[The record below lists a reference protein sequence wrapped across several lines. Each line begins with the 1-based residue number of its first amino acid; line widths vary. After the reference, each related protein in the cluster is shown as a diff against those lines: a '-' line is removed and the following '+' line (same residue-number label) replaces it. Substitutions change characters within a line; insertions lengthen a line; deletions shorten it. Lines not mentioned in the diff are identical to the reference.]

1 MSMEQTHDDFEV
13 IIQNLFESQ
22 VYSHYSHL
30 NTRSYAIHKALEG
43 YYENIVEH
51 IDKLAELYMGEHPD
65 YKINVP
71 DSIQIPPQF
80 SDDSPHEYFVELADV
95 LEEMS
100 TERDFSPTFTDRLRQ
115 TVELIRSTVYLLYVF
130 SRLK

>member
-1 MSMEQTHDDFEV
+1 MSIEQRHDDFEV
-13 IIQNLFESQ
+13 VIQNLFESQ
-22 VYSHYSHL
+22 VYSHYNHL
-30 NTRSYAIHKALEG
+30 NTRSYAIHKALGG
-43 YYENIVEH
+43 YYENIIGH
-51 IDKLAELYMGEHPD
+51 IDELSELYMGEHPD

-80 SDDSPHEYFVELADV
+80 SDDSPHKYFVELADV

-100 TERDFSPTFTDRLRQ
+100 SERDFSPTFEDRLRQ
-115 TVELIRSTVYLLYVF
+115 TVELIRSTVYLL